1 MLNGG
6 HAPNALPQLAA
17 ANVNCRLLPDESSE
31 NVLRTLKTVLA
42 DPEISIVAMQPA
54 RPAPS
59 SPLKPE
65 IVESVEKIAG
75 QVWPGVPVIPIMG
88 TGATDGKYFRS
99 AGIPAYGVSGIF
111 SDIDDVRAHGR
122 DERVSVASFYEG
134 LEFNYR
140 LLRSLQ

>member
-17 ANVNCRLLPDESSE
+17 ANVNCRLLPDESPE

-42 DPEISIVAMQPA
+42 DPEISIVATQPA

-59 SPLKPE
+59 SPLTPE
-65 IVESVEKIAG
+65 IVDAVEKIAG
-75 QVWPGVPVIPIMG
+75 QLWPGIPVIPIMG

-99 AGIPAYGVSGIF
+99 AGIPAYGVSGVF

-140 LLRSLQ
+140 LLRSLR